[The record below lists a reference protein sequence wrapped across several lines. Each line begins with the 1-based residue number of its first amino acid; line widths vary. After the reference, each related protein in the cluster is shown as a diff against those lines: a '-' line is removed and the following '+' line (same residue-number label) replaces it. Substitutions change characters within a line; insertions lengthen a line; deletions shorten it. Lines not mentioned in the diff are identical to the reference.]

1 MSTNAVGT
9 PALEHRNFSIWL
21 TENGPPVLVLP
32 APRPPPASFS
42 ARSGPHFIAI
52 RFGMSN
58 EVSLAAAGIAIPSA
72 AVTMTKMTSEARRIL
87 PPPWGDRK
95 PRRFGAA
102 AIRARRRTFVKR
114 SGSDR
119 DGDGRGDGTA
129 VPAVDVGDVRV
140 AA

>member
-21 TENGPPVLVLP
+21 TENWPPVLVLP
-32 APRPPPASFS
+32 APPPASFS

-58 EVSLAAAGIAIPSA
+58 ELSLAAAGIAIPSA

-87 PPPWGDRK
+87 LLSRAVQKTCADS
-95 PRRFGAA
+95 GAA
-102 AIRARRRTFVKR
+102 GIRARRRTFVKR
-114 SGSDR
+114 SGPDR
-119 DGDGRGDGTA
+119 DR
-129 VPAVDVGDVRV
+129 
-140 AA
+140 